1 MQTATSRWLGE
12 LTSPIYLLIEIES
25 SDIMKSLYKYLF
37 YLFFIGFAGTLCYVL
52 LLTNAFSPIFEA
64 ATILMEIIV
73 VIFLIICIDLIASPA
88 GSAEENI
95 KNENVKSNNS
105 CEE

>member
-1 MQTATSRWLGE
+1 
-12 LTSPIYLLIEIES
+12 
-25 SDIMKSLYKYLF
+25 MKSLYKYLF

-73 VIFLIICIDLIASPA
+73 VIF
-88 GSAEENI
+88 
-95 KNENVKSNNS
+95 
-105 CEE
+105 